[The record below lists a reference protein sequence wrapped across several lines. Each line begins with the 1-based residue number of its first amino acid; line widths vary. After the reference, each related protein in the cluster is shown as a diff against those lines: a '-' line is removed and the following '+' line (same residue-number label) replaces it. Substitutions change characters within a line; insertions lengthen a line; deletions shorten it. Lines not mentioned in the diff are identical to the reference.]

1 MTWGRARATRSSS
14 QTWTST
20 RSRIWCGM
28 STVAGEK
35 CESTF
40 YLNFFGCRVS
50 DLPDKSDLL
59 LSAADKYDIR
69 WSWMVNVVP
78 FSRIQFQSK
87 TKNNYHPKYPPKT
100 RERSPRKSLLAIV
113 TYKSVILFSL
123 QRLEGRMLSVIVS
136 QPCRWPGDLIQLSWS
151 RSATQVWCK
160 TDGIFL
166 GCWYFGPLRLA
177 QGCGVENHCH
187 IISSCPQGRGLQPA
201 RLEDKAEGWSFED
214 LPVSKLFLRD
224 TLTCCWKCWSHL

>member
-1 MTWGRARATRSSS
+1 MTWGRARATKSSS

-87 TKNNYHPKYPPKT
+87 TTIPNIPKKRGKDHLGNHLWPLLPIKAQFCFLC
-100 RERSPRKSLLAIV
+100 RDLKEECCQSLSANLAV
-113 TYKSVILFSL
+113 DQVILFS
-123 QRLEGRMLSVIVS
+123 
-136 QPCRWPGDLIQLSWS
+136 CHDL
-151 RSATQVWCK
+151 
-160 TDGIFL
+160 
-166 GCWYFGPLRLA
+166 
-177 QGCGVENHCH
+177 GVQH
-187 IISSCPQGRGLQPA
+187 
-201 RLEDKAEGWSFED
+201 
-214 LPVSKLFLRD
+214 
-224 TLTCCWKCWSHL
+224 KCDVKQMVFF

>member
-40 YLNFFGCRVS
+40 YCWISLAVGWATSQTSLTFFWVLLTSMTSGDLEWSTSCRS
-50 DLPDKSDLL
+50 AGSNSNRKLPSQI
-59 LSAADKYDIR
+59 S
-69 WSWMVNVVP
+69 P
-78 FSRIQFQSK
+78 
-87 TKNNYHPKYPPKT
+87 KNEGKITLEITFGHF
-100 RERSPRKSLLAIV
+100 V
-113 TYKSVILFSL
+113 TYKSTILFSL

-136 QPCRWPGDLIQLSWS
+136 EPCRWPGDLIQLSWS
-151 RSATQVWCK
+151 GSATQVWCK

-224 TLTCCWKCWSHL
+224 TLTCSWKCWSRL

>member
-40 YLNFFGCRVS
+40 YCLISLAVGWATSQTSLTFFWVLLTSMTSGDLEWSTSCRS
-50 DLPDKSDLL
+50 AGSNSNRKLPSQI
-59 LSAADKYDIR
+59 S
-69 WSWMVNVVP
+69 P
-78 FSRIQFQSK
+78 
-87 TKNNYHPKYPPKT
+87 KNEGKITLEITFGHF
-100 RERSPRKSLLAIV
+100 V
-113 TYKSVILFSL
+113 TYKSTILFSL

-187 IISSCPQGRGLQPA
+187 IISSCP
-201 RLEDKAEGWSFED
+201 
-214 LPVSKLFLRD
+214 
-224 TLTCCWKCWSHL
+224 

>member
-35 CESTF
+35 CERTF

-69 WSWMVNVVP
+69 WSWMVNVV
-78 FSRIQFQSK
+78 SFQSK

-100 RERSPRKSLLAIV
+100 RERSPWKSLLAILLPIKAQFCFLCRDLKEECCQSLSANLAV
-113 TYKSVILFSL
+113 DQVILFS
-123 QRLEGRMLSVIVS
+123 
-136 QPCRWPGDLIQLSWS
+136 CHDL
-151 RSATQVWCK
+151 
-160 TDGIFL
+160 
-166 GCWYFGPLRLA
+166 
-177 QGCGVENHCH
+177 GVQH
-187 IISSCPQGRGLQPA
+187 
-201 RLEDKAEGWSFED
+201 
-214 LPVSKLFLRD
+214 
-224 TLTCCWKCWSHL
+224 KCDVKQMVFF